1 MTSDPLLALRPWES
15 PEVTSWGRL
24 PMNAVDR
31 RARAL
36 SLDGDWR
43 FQLLPTPTA
52 EVGDDW
58 SSARV
63 PGAWTLQDTDDLP
76 WYTNVRM
83 PWADVPPA
91 SPAANPTGVYE
102 REFDVPA
109 EWAGRRIVLQVGA
122 AESVLLVHVDGRPV
136 GISKDSH
143 LAAEFDL
150 SDVVLARRARRP
162 YG

>member
-1 MTSDPLLALRPWES
+1 MTIDPLLALRPWES

-31 RARAL
+31 RAQAR

-63 PGAWTLQDTDDLP
+63 PGAWTLQGTDDLP
-76 WYTNVRM
+76 WYTNVQM
-83 PWADVPPA
+83 PWADFPPG
-91 SPAANPTGVYE
+91 SPVANPTGVYE
-102 REFDVPA
+102 REFDIPA
-109 EWAGRRIVLQVGA
+109 EWAGRRIVLQSAPPRACCSCTSTG
-122 AESVLLVHVDGRPV
+122 GRSASPRTPIWRPSSTSPTSS
-136 GISKDSH
+136 GP
-143 LAAEFDL
+143 AGP
-150 SDVVLARRARRP
+150 RRC
-162 YG
+162 G